1 MTNSSNIVFRLRVD
15 LESLR
20 EKAVNCFFKDPKNPQ
35 GSEVKRN
42 NLISL
47 ILRKIQ
53 DEFKSNTQESEEP
66 KIREKMKAWD
76 FILDRITRKTDLV
89 PALIEAGLNLE
100 QKIVDFPN
108 F

>member
-20 EKAVNCFFKDPKNPQ
+20 EKA
-35 GSEVKRN
+35 
-42 NLISL
+42 
-47 ILRKIQ
+47 
-53 DEFKSNTQESEEP
+53 SEEP

-76 FILDRITRKTDLV
+76 FILERITRKTDLV
-89 PALIEAGLNLE
+89 PALIKAGLNLE
-100 QKIVDFPN
+100 QKIVDFPD